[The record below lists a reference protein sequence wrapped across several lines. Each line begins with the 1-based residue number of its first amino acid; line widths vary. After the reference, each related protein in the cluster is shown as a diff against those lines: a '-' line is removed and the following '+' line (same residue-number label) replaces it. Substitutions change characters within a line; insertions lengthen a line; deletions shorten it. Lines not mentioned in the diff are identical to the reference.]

1 MAQPSEVPR
10 FKGHESPEEAE
21 KWLETFVDSTG
32 GFSDTGIFRLLGRRF
47 ATGSPARDW
56 FNSLEGSAK
65 ASWEAF
71 EQAFISRWIETAE
84 RIHKQRAWDAFA
96 DHPLSDEAIFGGKD
110 FNYKDSCKI
119 LRQWAEE
126 HTRLTQATGL
136 EDEVLVETTK
146 TLLPAF
152 IQAYLHAYHD
162 ERHFKNVNDLCS
174 EITSLPSQVIL
185 QEHKRRQLAPTEK
198 IVSMEK
204 QIKLLSEKV
213 DKIVDIMKQGGHSAG
228 DASYSDSVHGASRQ
242 LNRSKHPTISSNES
256 IDWEQCSPLTSVVS
270 IGNSVS
276 TPISDVSTPLAL
288 PISLSNPDEGAK
300 LFHADD
306 VEN

>member
-1 MAQPSEVPR
+1 MATGNYVNLYVKKLCYLTPSVLFPTYMSTSKDSVANVNRQVHEHGLKYKLSFMMNHISISNVTGPPYNFSSEDSIVGIDQTVVSTYYMAQPSEVPR
-10 FKGHESPEEAE
+10 FKGDESPEEAE

-32 GFSDTGIFRLLGRRF
+32 SFSDTGIFRLLGRRF

-84 RIHKQRAWDAFA
+84 RIQKQRAWDAFA

-185 QEHKRRQLAPTEK
+185 QERKRRQLAPTEK

-204 QIKLLSEKV
+204 QIRKKWTKSW
-213 DKIVDIMKQGGHSAG
+213 I
-228 DASYSDSVHGASRQ
+228 
-242 LNRSKHPTISSNES
+242 
-256 IDWEQCSPLTSVVS
+256 
-270 IGNSVS
+270 
-276 TPISDVSTPLAL
+276 
-288 PISLSNPDEGAK
+288 
-300 LFHADD
+300 
-306 VEN
+306 